1 LKASGRVLST
11 FVAMIDLGKMNTLRI
26 NRRVDFG
33 VYVGDGEEEIL
44 LPAKYI
50 PDGASVGD
58 KVEVFVYKDSDD
70 RMIATNITPKIMLD
84 EFASL
89 EVIDVSDFGVFM
101 DWGLEKDLFVPY
113 KEQSTRMHK
122 GEKHVVRLCLDHKT
136 NRLVGVTKIH
146 GFVERDTSEL
156 EEKQEVQLL
165 VFDKTDLGYS
175 VLINSKYQGLVYHNE
190 VFDEVAIGD
199 ERTGYIKEIREE
211 DGKIDVS
218 LKAFGLAGIE
228 DAKDVVWGK
237 LIRSEEKS
245 LAANDKSE
253 PEVIKQMFGLS
264 KKAFKKAIGGLY
276 KEGKISITDHGIA
289 LVNDA

>member
-1 LKASGRVLST
+1 
-11 FVAMIDLGKMNTLRI
+11 MINLGKMNTLRI

-50 PDGASVGD
+50 PEGVSVGD

-113 KEQSTRMHK
+113 KEQSTSMHK
-122 GEKHVVRLCLDHKT
+122 GEKHIVRLCLDHKT

-199 ERTGYIKEIREE
+199 ERTGYIKEIRDE

-228 DAKDVVWGK
+228 DAKDIVWGK
-237 LIRSEEKS
+237 LLRSEEKS

-276 KEGKISITDHGIA
+276 REGKITISDEGIT
-289 LVNDA
+289 LVQDA